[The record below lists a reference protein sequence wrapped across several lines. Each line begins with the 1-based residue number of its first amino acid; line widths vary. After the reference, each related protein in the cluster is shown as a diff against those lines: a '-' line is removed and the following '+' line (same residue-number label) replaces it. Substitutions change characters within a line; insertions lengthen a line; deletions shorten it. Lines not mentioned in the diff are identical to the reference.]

1 MHDPHAN
8 NATSSRFFFRVFT
21 DGVERHRSEGLLF
34 TDKHEVWQEASTSTG
49 EILREIDGKMQPGLD
64 WRMDVTD
71 EAGQLI
77 YRFSFKAEDFSAL
90 SSEASANGR
99 LASRQP

>member
-1 MHDPHAN
+1 MHDPKAN
-8 NATSSRFFFRVFT
+8 TTTSIRFFFRVFT

-34 TDKHEVWQEASTSTG
+34 ADRQEAWHEASTSTG
-49 EILREIDGKMQPGLD
+49 EILREMDGKMQPGLD

-77 YRFSFKAEDFSAL
+77 YRFTFKAEDFGA
-90 SSEASANGR
+90 
-99 LASRQP
+99 